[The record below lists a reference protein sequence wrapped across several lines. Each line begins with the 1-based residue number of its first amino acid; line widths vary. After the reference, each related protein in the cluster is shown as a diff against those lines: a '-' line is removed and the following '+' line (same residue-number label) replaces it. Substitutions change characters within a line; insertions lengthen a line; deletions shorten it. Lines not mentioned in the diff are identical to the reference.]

1 MFKTPGA
8 QRANGTRPWPD
19 VLLRAQRAIALEL
32 EQAARPGGFG
42 REAYFDWLCGE
53 AAIAVLCADAMDVL
67 SAWHVNDARARS
79 TAQAWAGGLR
89 ELARLAAAD
98 LRVMEAGSSTPTP
111 LLEAWSGFL
120 ADASGSQRAGEAL
133 GAIALHSRVLP
144 GRGAAALDAM
154 AAAPFVRAASR
165 YLARR
170 RRGESDAE
178 RAQRDELL
186 GAYAATAIAAGAQRA
201 AAWTLDAV
209 VIAIAQTRSRG

>member
-1 MFKTPGA
+1 MFKTTGA
-8 QRANGTRPWPD
+8 QRTSGTRPWPD

-32 EQAARPGGFG
+32 EQAAAPAGLS

-98 LRVMEAGSSTPTP
+98 LRVLGARMPSTCP
-111 LLEAWSGFL
+111 LPEAWSGFL
-120 ADASGSQRAGEAL
+120 AGASGSQRAGEAL
-133 GAIALHSRVLP
+133 GAIALYSRVLP
-144 GRGAAALDAM
+144 GRAAAALDAM
-154 AAAPFVRAASR
+154 AAAPFARAASR

-209 VIAIAQTRSRG
+209 AIAQTRSRG